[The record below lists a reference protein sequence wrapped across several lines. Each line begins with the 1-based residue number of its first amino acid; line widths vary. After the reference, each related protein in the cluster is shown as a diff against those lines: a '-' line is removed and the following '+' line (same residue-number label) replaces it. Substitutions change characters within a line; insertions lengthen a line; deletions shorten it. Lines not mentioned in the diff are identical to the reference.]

1 MGMEARNRRL
11 PDWLGRVRTGQLK
24 LPRFQRFESW
34 AHSEVETLLDSVLRG
49 RPVGAALVL
58 AVGEREPFVSRTI
71 EGATSPTE
79 RTTEHLLDGQQRLTA
94 LWKVLNDGYENRT
107 YFAVLNPGV

>member
-11 PDWLGRVRTGQLK
+11 PDWFTRIRTGQLK

-34 AHSEVETLLDSVLRG
+34 SHAEVVTLLDSVIRG

-58 AVGEREPFVSRTI
+58 EIGDKEPFVSRPI
-71 EGATSPTE
+71 AGAPEPTE
-79 RTTEHLLDGQQRLTA
+79 RTTEHLLDGQTA
-94 LWKVLNDGYENRT
+94 TNGTLEGT
-107 YFAVLNPGV
+107 